1 VKKNVVFMKIV
12 QKVEKEAITDISPFF
27 DINLEE

>member
-1 VKKNVVFMKIV
+1 MKIV